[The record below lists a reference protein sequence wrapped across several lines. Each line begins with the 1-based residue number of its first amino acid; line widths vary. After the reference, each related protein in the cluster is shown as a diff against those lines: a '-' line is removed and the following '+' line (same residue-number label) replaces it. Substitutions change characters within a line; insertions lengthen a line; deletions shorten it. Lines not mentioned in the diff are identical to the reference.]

1 MSFSPPPTPC
11 HLKWKGRVDEQI
23 PQVSFSSNR
32 CSKLHSQPSA
42 DSWEFKCTVA
52 SHTAHS
58 DLVRGGSERCSYHNS
73 MEPLHSLHLGVASE
87 DSVWSHLGALR
98 EVRNEREKTKN
109 RLNFFSKYN
118 PNGNWKLPPTKS
130 KGKGFVKRE
139 SQVVCT
145 GARNAEPNSKFRIY
159 NLICSQQFILFLQVA
174 RSPAQTTFQVYC
186 L

>member
-1 MSFSPPPTPC
+1 MIHFNSLSQHLISSFCKILS
-11 HLKWKGRVDEQI
+11 
-23 PQVSFSSNR
+23 QVFHMFS
-32 CSKLHSQPSA
+32 
-42 DSWEFKCTVA
+42 VA